1 MHSDLHLPPIQGPH
15 HEATRSC
22 ARKSSRPSSVT
33 ALPNVH
39 AVATPS
45 LPRSSKTIHS
55 NQTSG
60 VKEPGKQLED
70 SVHLPRISAILRK
83 YSQQHHHY
91 DRSHDALRRA
101 SLTSSPDSVKEDK
114 ALIGRLRE
122 SILERDR
129 FVEADKLGDHHVASF
144 LAKTSGGASVSDVLK
159 FISRY
164 DKEHSVQRE
173 ALRDADRLKGPQR
186 RTTGTRTSRAG
197 KGVPGARNNQKSV
210 KLISNNPAKVN
221 GDDTFECLEDSSKD
235 PEMCGFPNRRSKT
248 RRQRR
253 ISYSEKINNDTAN
266 QEAIFQPSLHTRGM
280 PPRQRWAWAIRKI
293 LTMIQALSVFV
304 FDFSERAK
312 QDRFRYLESDCAQ
325 VRGITAT
332 AIGFDVENFQFKR
345 KQAVITLTR
354 DMLDALGRDSNARSK
369 KDLAELERLT
379 SSLPAF
385 AKYDSSVR
393 RALSNIIGLSHF
405 EAGRTIIKQGHAGE
419 NFYIVASGTVDVLV
433 NESNGKGQS
442 QSTLGPGDSF
452 GEMAL
457 LNNAKRNATIQ
468 TKMDV
473 DLLWVNRD
481 DFLTVLKDEAIW
493 DIEEKRTCLESI
505 PYFRAFNSASIKQL
519 ASTAKFRDIPP
530 NSTLFC
536 EGEVPG
542 NLIIIQEG
550 SCRLLKAV
558 DFAEIQKYKHGNAHS
573 IVPYPLDSSITAPYG
588 YKVTHRII
596 KIGDGRPGDF
606 FGEEAAIANV
616 GTPHQVAHLANHCV
630 IERCHRFNFS
640 LVSNTRVR
648 YMLLN
653 RHTFTREIIGHP
665 ELLVRAGQ
673 RAHFHQTDFVN
684 TSKIQQKYLGQIAW
698 NKFKNEVVQE
708 VLENISRMLQSRF
721 SPTQFLQRSQSLSL
735 AALKDLK
742 RRTNAPSRATTK
754 DELRQDVGR
763 HLARIAALPR
773 ASTVAAIDIGATN
786 LGLCVANRSE
796 ILLWGVFAVDSLAA
810 SYDPTRLA
818 TSLRT
823 LLHGIEKSAGTESSG
838 NLPSIHV
845 AIERQQ
851 WRPTTCT
858 AIPIVRCAAIENML
872 FGMASALTSM
882 SNVASI
888 SAASVASHHGIL
900 ESGSQKKSASVMY
913 VKSLLDAGK
922 RNQYSVTSALDP
934 CLPRKLKI
942 QNHVKLEFESQKKK
956 DDMADA
962 FMMATAYLDWIE
974 NCERELENY
983 TDDMPDADIVKSKS
997 AEPKKRKQKAVA

>member
-1 MHSDLHLPPIQGPH
+1 MHSDLHLPPIQGSH
-15 HEATRSC
+15 HETARSSV
-22 ARKSSRPSSVT
+22 RKSSRPSSVT
-33 ALPNVH
+33 ALPNLH
-39 AVATPS
+39 AGTSGPS
-45 LPRSSKTIHS
+45 LPRASKTNHS
-55 NQTSG
+55 SRASG
-60 VKEPGKQLED
+60 VKAPSKQLD
-70 SVHLPRISAILRK
+70 GPLHLPRISAILRR

-91 DRSHDALRRA
+91 DRSHDALHRA

-114 ALIGRLRE
+114 ALIGRPRE

-129 FVEADKLGDHHVASF
+129 FVEADKLGDRHVASF
-144 LAKTSGGASVSDVLK
+144 LAKSSGGATVSDVLK
-159 FISRY
+159 FINRY
-164 DKEHSVQRE
+164 DKEHAAQRE
-173 ALRDADRLKGPQR
+173 ALRDVDRQRGQR
-186 RTTGTRTSRAG
+186 RTTVTRPSRVG
-197 KGVPGARNNQKSV
+197 KGAPSARNNQKSV
-210 KLISNNPAKVN
+210 KPVSNNPLSVN
-221 GDDTFECLEDSSKD
+221 GEDVLECLEDSNEL
-235 PEMCGFPNRRSKT
+235 PEMHGFPNRRSKS

-266 QEAIFQPSLHTRGM
+266 QEVIFHSSFQTRGM
-280 PPRQRWAWAIRKI
+280 HPRQRWAWAIRKI

-312 QDRFRYLESDCAQ
+312 QDRFRYLEKDCAQ
-325 VRGITAT
+325 VRGITAA

-354 DMLDALGRDSNARSK
+354 DMQDALRKDSKARSK

-379 SSLPAF
+379 SSLPAL

-419 NFYIVASGTVDVLV
+419 NFYIVASGAVDVLV
-433 NESNGKGQS
+433 KESNGEGQS

-481 DFLTVLKDEAIW
+481 DFLAVLKDEAIW

-588 YKVTHRII
+588 YKVTHRLI

-616 GTPHQVAHLANHCV
+616 GTPHQVAHMANHCI

-698 NKFKNEVVQE
+698 NKFKTEVVQE
-708 VLENISRMLQSRF
+708 V
-721 SPTQFLQRSQSLSL
+721 
-735 AALKDLK
+735 
-742 RRTNAPSRATTK
+742 
-754 DELRQDVGR
+754 VG
-763 HLARIAALPR
+763 
-773 ASTVAAIDIGATN
+773 N
-786 LGLCVANRSE
+786 
-796 ILLWGVFAVDSLAA
+796 
-810 SYDPTRLA
+810 
-818 TSLRT
+818 
-823 LLHGIEKSAGTESSG
+823 
-838 NLPSIHV
+838 
-845 AIERQQ
+845 
-851 WRPTTCT
+851 
-858 AIPIVRCAAIENML
+858 
-872 FGMASALTSM
+872 
-882 SNVASI
+882 
-888 SAASVASHHGIL
+888 
-900 ESGSQKKSASVMY
+900 KKSIAS
-913 VKSLLDAGK
+913 K
-922 RNQYSVTSALDP
+922 
-934 CLPRKLKI
+934 
-942 QNHVKLEFESQKKK
+942 
-956 DDMADA
+956 
-962 FMMATAYLDWIE
+962 
-974 NCERELENY
+974 
-983 TDDMPDADIVKSKS
+983 
-997 AEPKKRKQKAVA
+997 